1 MNIHKNAIM
10 LLLAAASLGCHTE
23 QPVSHTEQPA
33 GHKRLALWLGDG
45 FSANARAQ
53 FVNRYFTN
61 GTPMKRVVAALGTNY
76 TVYTAVSEAVSDFW
90 VGPGPE
96 PSYTAGLI
104 YDFGD
109 DCVTI
114 STTATAG
121 AEPETGNFIGAGF
134 SFGDPE
140 RQALCWIMQKECTDA
155 GQKNTNATGTWTL
168 HELTLPD

>member
-1 MNIHKNAIM
+1 MNIQKNAIM

-23 QPVSHTEQPA
+23 QPASHTEQP
-33 GHKRLALWLGDG
+33 GSHKRLALWSGDE
-45 FSANARAQ
+45 FSAQPRAQ

-61 GTPMKRVVAALGTNY
+61 GTPIKRVVAVLGMDY
-76 TVYTAVSEAVSDFW
+76 TVYTPVSDLW
-90 VGPGPE
+90 AGPGPE
-96 PSYTAGLI
+96 PRYTAGLI

-134 SFGDPE
+134 SFGEPG

-155 GQKNTNATGTWTL
+155 GHKKQ
-168 HELTLPD
+168 H